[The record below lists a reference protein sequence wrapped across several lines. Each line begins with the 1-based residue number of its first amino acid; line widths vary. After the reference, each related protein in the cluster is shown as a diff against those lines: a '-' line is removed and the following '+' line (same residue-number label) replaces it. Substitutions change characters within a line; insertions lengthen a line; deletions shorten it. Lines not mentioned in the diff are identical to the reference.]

1 VGILTKVEIMKDI
14 YWVGAVDWN
23 ARHFHGYTYTTHRGT
38 TYNSYLIMDEKVTL
52 VDTVYAPFASEM
64 IERIRDVVDPSKIEY
79 VIANHVEPDHSSSIV
94 EILKL
99 APNAK
104 LYGTARCKQ
113 GLQKYYN
120 GNWDFTVVKT
130 GDEISL
136 GRRKLRF
143 IEAPMLHWPDSM
155 FTYSESDELLMP
167 NDAFGQHI
175 ASSFRYED
183 EVNEFELMEEA
194 AKYYANILLPL
205 SGLVTKKI
213 EEIVKMGLKIRMIAP
228 SHGVIWRKD
237 PMKIVNAYMSWAK
250 GESKKKVLIV
260 YDTMWLSTEKMAKAI
275 LEGIRGEGIEA
286 KLYRL
291 PAADESDIFGEL
303 LVSKGLLLGSSTI
316 NNGVLP
322 TLGAFLVDAKGLKPK
337 GKVVAVFGSYGWAGG
352 ATKVLEDT
360 LKEAGM
366 EVVMPPLT
374 VNWAPTAEELQKCLE
389 FGRDFA
395 KKL

>member
-1 VGILTKVEIMKDI
+1 MKDI

-23 ARHFHGYTYTTHRGT
+23 ARHFHGYTYTIHRGT
-38 TYNSYLIMDEKVTL
+38 TYNAYLIIDEKVTL
-52 VDTVYAPFASEM
+52 IDTVYAPFAKEM
-64 IERIRDVVDPSKIEY
+64 IERIREVVDPSKIEY
-79 VIANHVEPDHSSSIV
+79 IVANHVEPDHSSSIS

-136 GRRKLRF
+136 GKRKLRF

-155 FTYSESDELLMP
+155 FTYIESDELLMP

-250 GESKKKVLIV
+250 AESKKKVLIV

-275 LEGIRGEGIEA
+275 LEGIRDEGVEV

-291 PAADESDIFGEL
+291 PDSDESDIFGEL

-337 GKVVAVFGSYGWAGG
+337 GKVAGVFGSYGWAGG
-352 ATKVLEDT
+352 ATKILEDT

-374 VNWAPTAEELQKCLE
+374 VNWAPTAEELQKCYE

-395 KKL
+395 RKL

>member
-1 VGILTKVEIMKDI
+1 LTKVEIMKDI

-79 VIANHVEPDHSSSIV
+79 IIANHVEPDHSSSIV

>member
-1 VGILTKVEIMKDI
+1 MTKVEIMKDI

-23 ARHFHGYTYTTHRGT
+23 ARHFHGHAYTTHRGT
-38 TYNSYLIMDEKVTL
+38 TYNAYLIMDKKVTL
-52 VDTVYAPFASEM
+52 VDTVYAPFAGEM
-64 IERIRDVVDPSKIEY
+64 IEKIREVVDPSKIEY
-79 VIANHVEPDHSSSIV
+79 IIANHVEPDHSSSIA

-99 APNAK
+99 SPNAK

-120 GNWDFTVVKT
+120 GNWDFTIVKT

-136 GRRKLRF
+136 GKRKLRF

-167 NDAFGQHI
+167 NDAFGQHL
-175 ASSFRYED
+175 ASSFRFED

-205 SGLVTKKI
+205 SGLVIKKI
-213 EEIVKMGLKIRMIAP
+213 EEIVKMDLKIRMIAP
-228 SHGVIWRKD
+228 SHGVIWRKN
-237 PMKIVNAYMSWAK
+237 PMKIVNAYMGWAK
-250 GESKKKVLIV
+250 AESTKKVLIV

-275 LEGIRGEGIEA
+275 LEGIRGEGIEV

-291 PAADESDIFGEL
+291 ANSDESDIFGEL

-337 GKVVAVFGSYGWAGG
+337 GKVAAVFGSYGWAGG
-352 ATKVLEDT
+352 ATKVLEDA

-374 VNWAPTAEELQKCLE
+374 VNWAPTSEELQKCLE

-395 KKL
+395 RKL